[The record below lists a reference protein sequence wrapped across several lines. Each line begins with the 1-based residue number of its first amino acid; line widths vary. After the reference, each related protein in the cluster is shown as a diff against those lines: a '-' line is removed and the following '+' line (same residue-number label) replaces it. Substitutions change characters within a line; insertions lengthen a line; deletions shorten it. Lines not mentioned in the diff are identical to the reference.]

1 MGTKRKTERMTG
13 AKTGDTV
20 RVHFTGRLQDGTVFD
35 TSAERGPYEFTIGQS
50 RIVPGFV
57 EAVIGMKP
65 GQSKTVEIPA
75 KEAYGLHSKE
85 MIAVIERS
93 KLPAH
98 LNPEVGQRLR
108 IDQADGQKIPATV
121 VEVSDSTVTLDAN
134 HPLAGKDLIFD
145 IELVQ
150 IV

>member
-1 MGTKRKTERMTG
+1 MAA
-13 AKTGDTV
+13 AKKGDKV
-20 RVHFTGRLQDGTVFD
+20 KVHYTGRLEDGTVFD
-35 TSAERGPYEFTIGQS
+35 TSVERGPYEFTIGQS
-50 RIVPGFV
+50 KIVPGFA

-75 KEAYGLHSKE
+75 KKAYGLHRKD

-98 LNPEVGQRLR
+98 LNPEIGQRLR

-121 VEVSDSTVTLDAN
+121 TEVSDSTVTLDAN
-134 HPLAGKDLIFD
+134 HPLAGKDLVFD
-145 IELVQ
+145 IELLE

>member
-1 MGTKRKTERMTG
+1 MAAAKKGDKVKVHYTG
-13 AKTGDTV
+13 S
-20 RVHFTGRLQDGTVFD
+20 LEDGTVFD
-35 TSAERGPYEFTIGQS
+35 TSAERGPYEFTIGES
-50 RIVPGFV
+50 RIVPGFA

-75 KEAYGLHSKE
+75 KNAYGPHRKD
-85 MIAVIERS
+85 MIAKIERS

-98 LNPEVGQRLR
+98 LNPEIGQRLR

-121 VEVSDSTVTLDAN
+121 IKLSASTVTLDAN

-145 IELVQ
+145 IELLE

>member
-1 MGTKRKTERMTG
+1 MAV
-13 AKTGDTV
+13 AKKGDKV
-20 RVHFTGRLQDGTVFD
+20 KVHYTGRLEDGTVFD
-35 TSAERGPYEFTIGQS
+35 TSAERGPYEFTIGET
-50 RIVPGFV
+50 RIVPGFA

-65 GQSKTVEIPA
+65 GQSKTIKIPA
-75 KEAYGLHSKE
+75 KKAYGPHRKD

-93 KLPAH
+93 KLPAQ
-98 LNPEVGQRLR
+98 LNPEIGRRLR

-145 IELVQ
+145 IELLE

>member
-108 IDQADGQKIPATV
+108 IDQADGQKIPVTV

>member
-1 MGTKRKTERMTG
+1 MGTKRKAERMAG
-13 AKTGDTV
+13 AKRGDTV
-20 RVHFTGRLQDGTVFD
+20 RVHFTGRLEDGTVFD
-35 TSAERGPYEFTIGQS
+35 TSAERGPYEFTIGKS
-50 RIVPGFV
+50 RIVPGFA
-57 EAVIGMKP
+57 EAVTGMKP

-75 KEAYGLHSKE
+75 KEAYGLHRKD

-108 IDQADGQKIPATV
+108 IDQADGQKIRATV
-121 VEVSDSTVTLDAN
+121 VEISDSTVTLDAN
-134 HPLAGKDLIFD
+134 HPLAGKNLIFD
-145 IELVQ
+145 IELLE

>member
-1 MGTKRKTERMTG
+1 MAA
-13 AKTGDTV
+13 AKKGDKV
-20 RVHFTGRLQDGTVFD
+20 KVHYTGRLEDGTVFD

-50 RIVPGFV
+50 KIVPGFA
-57 EAVIGMKP
+57 EAVIGMNP

-75 KEAYGLHSKE
+75 KKAYGLHRKD

-98 LNPEVGQRLR
+98 LNPEIGQRLR

-121 VEVSDSTVTLDAN
+121 IEVSDSTVTLDAN
-134 HPLAGKDLIFD
+134 HPLAGKDLVFD
-145 IELVQ
+145 IELLE